1 MTTSIKTLAPKSFWI
16 ISIIAL
22 LWNLM
27 GTMTFFM
34 EVFITPEALAA
45 LPDAER
51 ALYENT
57 PPWLHIVFAIAVFG
71 GTLGC
76 VLLLM
81 KKRLAVPLFIISL
94 VAVITQMGYWLLIN
108 DVMAVHGPSSA
119 IMPLLVILVAA
130 FLVWYSYNAKGKGWI
145 S

>member
-1 MTTSIKTLAPKSFWI
+1 MTTSIKTLAPKSFLI

-45 LPDAER
+45 LPDAES

-57 PPWLHIVFAIAVFG
+57 PLWLHIVFGIAVFG

-81 KKRLAVPLFIISL
+81 KKSVALPIFIISL
-94 VAVITQMGYWLLIN
+94 LTILTQMGY
-108 DVMAVHGPSSA
+108 
-119 IMPLLVILVAA
+119 
-130 FLVWYSYNAKGKGWI
+130 
-145 S
+145 